1 MQCIHGGGDN
11 SAHQNALTDSVQSDA
26 HQPDI
31 RAKTVLTAFSKHGQH
46 TGNILHFTTGIRF
59 STAVPAV
66 FAGTERKKTGCRML
80 TVNTHGFATGDDFQS
95 GIPLKTED
103 KSENRCDVVVTG

>member
-59 STAVPAV
+59 SAAVPAV

-80 TVNTHGFATGDDFQS
+80 LVNTHGFTTGD
-95 GIPLKTED
+95 
-103 KSENRCDVVVTG
+103 

>member
-31 RAKTVLTAFSKHGQH
+31 RTKTVLTAFCKHGQH

-59 STAVPAV
+59 QH
-66 FAGTERKKTGCRML
+66 CR
-80 TVNTHGFATGDDFQS
+80 AS
-95 GIPLKTED
+95 GICRYRTEKD
-103 KSENRCDVVVTG
+103 GMPDADGEYAWLRHG